1 MSRRRAR
8 ARRGRADQGQASQ
21 YRRPGGSETGRAKY
35 GVGAPDGAAGVIE
48 RSVSRSGLP
57 REAFVRH
64 LTQTAL
70 AGLLTWTEADLLRLL
85 LTAERMGLDP
95 LNNEVYAAQGGE
107 DPTSPV
113 LLVVSL
119 GGWARILNSD
129 PAFDGMHFTESQS
142 TTDGVPDWIECTIHR
157 KDRGVPTTVREY
169 LCEVRGDQGAWLTHP
184 RRMLRHKAMVQCAR
198 VCFGLVG
205 IHDPDEAAR
214 VRAARTYARQPR
226 AGGAL
231 GGGRA
236 GAGPA
241 GREGLK
247 STIRGLGVARRA

>member
-1 MSRRRAR
+1 
-8 ARRGRADQGQASQ
+8 
-21 YRRPGGSETGRAKY
+21 
-35 GVGAPDGAAGVIE
+35 VLE
-48 RSVSRSGLP
+48 RSVLRSGLP
-57 REAFVRH
+57 YDAFVRH

-70 AGLLTWTEADLLRLL
+70 AGLLTWSEPDLIRLL
-85 LTAERMGLDP
+85 LSAERLCLDP
-95 LNNEVYAAQGGE
+95 LNNEIFAVQGGE

-119 GGWARILNSD
+119 GGWARILNAD
-129 PAFDGMHFTESQS
+129 PAFDGLHFAESS
-142 TTDGVPDWIECTIHR
+142 ALDDGVPEWIECTIHR

-214 VRAARTYARQPR
+214 VRAARSAGQPYR
-226 AGGAL
+226 AGRAPGK
-231 GGGRA
+231 GRA
-236 GAGPA
+236 GEGPT

-247 STIRGLGVARRA
+247 SAIRGLGATQRA